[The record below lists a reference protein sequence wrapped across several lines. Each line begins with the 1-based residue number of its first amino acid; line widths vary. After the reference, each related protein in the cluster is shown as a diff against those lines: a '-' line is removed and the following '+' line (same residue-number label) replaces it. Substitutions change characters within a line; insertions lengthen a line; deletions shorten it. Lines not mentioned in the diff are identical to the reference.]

1 MVTDCDILNTAQA
14 NRPHTYYGLSTDEKP
29 ETANNGSRF
38 IEMDTGNVF
47 LFDAEGV
54 EWLEVGAS

>member
-1 MVTDCDILNTAQA
+1 MITEVKKDGVPTV
-14 NRPHTYYGLSTDEKP
+14 YYGLSTDTKP
-29 ETANNGSRF
+29 TDGVDNAARF
-38 IEMDTGNVF
+38 IEMDTGKVY